1 MSKYAALSNKIHM
14 EWIDPVLH
22 PSVLSEYETTEN
34 TIVISCEETGKN
46 TTVSFDDILVMDQYS
61 YYYYGSTSYT
71 SFDGEGQLTS
81 ALNYVTGEETK
92 KVYLSTGHGEQELA
106 ETITEL
112 MNKNGYEL
120 SEVNL
125 LMSTSVPDDCDLLIV
140 NAVTSDLTE
149 DEKTMLQLYLQQGG
163 KVTVLLGETE
173 GEKLPNLISIL
184 SEYGMTMEG
193 GYIADMTR
201 CYQNNPYCIFPKLSV
216 SGDLAEQIKSEMTLV
231 MNTHG
236 MTVNDPA
243 RDTITT
249 VPFMSTSDQ
258 AFAVTEQDQKQGE
271 YILGAYATETVSEI
285 SAETEETEISEENAE
300 ASEEITEDTE
310 KESRLTVI
318 AAGSLID
325 EQIIDTFTELENTQ
339 LFMNIM
345 AVNFENVKN
354 VSIEAKSLS
363 VEYNAVQH
371 AGLFGTL
378 MIFGIPAVILIS
390 GFVVWYRRRKA

>member
-1 MSKYAALSNKIHM
+1 M
-14 EWIDPVLH
+14 
-22 PSVLSEYETTEN
+22 
-34 TIVISCEETGKN
+34 
-46 TTVSFDDILVMDQYS
+46 
-61 YYYYGSTSYT
+61 
-71 SFDGEGQLTS
+71 
-81 ALNYVTGEETK
+81 
-92 KVYLSTGHGEQELA
+92 
-106 ETITEL
+106 
-112 MNKNGYEL
+112 
-120 SEVNL
+120 
-125 LMSTSVPDDCDLLIV
+125 
-140 NAVTSDLTE
+140 
-149 DEKTMLQLYLQQGG
+149 
-163 KVTVLLGETE
+163 TVLLGETE

-201 CYQNNPYCIFPKLSV
+201 CYQNNLLMYLPQIISSAIKEQTVSENDTCYEYPWDDSERSGKGYDYNGSV
-216 SGDLAEQIKSEMTLV
+216 Y
-231 MNTHG
+231 
-236 MTVNDPA
+236 VN
-243 RDTITT
+243 R
-249 VPFMSTSDQ
+249 SDQ

-325 EQIIDTFTELENTQ
+325 EQIIDTFTELETTQ

-354 VSIEAKSLS
+354 VSIESKSLS

-390 GFVVWYRRRKA
+390 GFVVWYRREKHDTKRKIGLLIIVFVALICIYMGLQRGIKANRQQANTMIRITDTEGDKIKRSL